1 MWTILKDETVFSAKP
16 FVEVTCQH
24 VVTDSGVEVR
34 HYYQVK
40 LADFS
45 IACAVTE
52 DGKVITLWQ
61 YKHGSRRFG
70 LTFPAGE
77 FRNEDPEQAMAREL
91 MEETGYRAASVT
103 ALGSCTV
110 SGNQGCGEAHFYLME
125 GCRLVGEAQSGDL
138 EQMEL
143 RLMDIA
149 EIDAAL
155 RDGSIAVMAHV
166 ALWGLARPRLGAR

>member
-1 MWTILKDETVFSAKP
+1 MWTILKEDTVFSAKP

-34 HYYQVK
+34 DYYQVR

-61 YKHGSRRFG
+61 YKHGSRRHG

-77 FRNEDPEQAMAREL
+77 FRNEDAERAMVREL
-91 MEETGYRAASVT
+91 MEETGYEAASVT
-103 ALGSCTV
+103 KLGSATV

-125 GCRLVGEAQSGDL
+125 GCRLVGQAQSGDL
-138 EQMEL
+138 ETMEL
-143 RLMDIA
+143 RLMDVT

-166 ALWGLARPRLGAR
+166 ALWGLARPHLTAR